1 MRERH
6 IVRYRED
13 EAMIQESIIAD
24 PSLADEGNRKI
35 DWAGQHCPVLNTIA
49 KDRLSDGSLQGRKV
63 AVTVH
68 LEAKTAYLAVLLH
81 EAGAD
86 VTVTGSNPLSTQDAI
101 CAGLVDRGIRVFAT
115 HDPSEE
121 DFERYIHLALE
132 TGPDLLLDDGAEL
145 VGRLIQ
151 SHPDLIDNVEGA
163 TETTTTGILKVRAM
177 TGEGVLPFPVLGI
190 NDARMKHLFDNRY
203 GTGHSSIVSLL
214 ANTNLFLS
222 GKRVVV
228 MGFGW
233 VSRGLAKYAA
243 GFGGRVIVCEPDPVK
258 LLEAYAE
265 GYEVM
270 NSLDAAEAGDFFL
283 TGTGNIRVLRAEHFE
298 RMKDG
303 AVLANAGHYDHEF
316 DMAALREMAVA
327 EREVRQNITEYEMPD
342 GRRLH
347 VIARGRLLNSG
358 AGDGHPIEIMD
369 LTFALHALGIHHL
382 ASHAKD
388 FEPGIQLIPD
398 EIDDL
403 VARTKLATLGVEP
416 ETLTEEQI
424 SYQNSWQ

>member
-1 MRERH
+1 
-6 IVRYRED
+6 
-13 EAMIQESIIAD
+13 MIKESVIKD
-24 PSLADEGNRKI
+24 PGLAPEGHRKI
-35 DWAGQHCPVLNTIA
+35 EWAAQHCPVLNTIA
-49 KDRLSDGSLQGRKV
+49 RERLSDGSLRGRKI

-68 LEAKTAYLAVLLH
+68 LEAKTAYLAVLLK

-101 CAGLVDRGIRVFAT
+101 CAALVERDVRVFAT

-121 DFERYIHLALE
+121 DFERYIHMAIE
-132 TGPDLLLDDGAEL
+132 TEPDLLVDDGAEL
-145 VGRLIQ
+145 AGRLIAD
-151 SHPDLIDNVEGA
+151 HPDLVDRVQGA
-163 TETTTTGILKVRAM
+163 TETTTTGILKLNAM
-177 TGEGVLPFPVLGI
+177 TGEGVLPFPVIGV
-190 NDARMKHLFDNRY
+190 NDAKMKHLFDNRY

-258 LLEAYAE
+258 LLEAHAE
-265 GYEVM
+265 GFEVM
-270 NSLDAAEAGDFFL
+270 NSLEAAEVGDFFL
-283 TGTGNIRVLRAEHFE
+283 TGTGNIRVLRGEHLE

-316 DMAALREMAVA
+316 DMGALREMAVA
-327 EREVRQNITEYEMPD
+327 EREVRQNVTEYEMPD

-358 AGDGHPIEIMD
+358 AGDGHPVEIMD

-382 ASHAKD
+382 ASHAED
-388 FEPGIQLIPD
+388 FEPGIQPIPA
-398 EIDDL
+398 EIDEE
-403 VARTKLATLGVEP
+403 VARIKLATMGVEP
-416 ETLTEEQI
+416 EELTEEQI
-424 SYQNSWQ
+424 SYQQSWR

>member
-1 MRERH
+1 
-6 IVRYRED
+6 
-13 EAMIQESIIAD
+13 MIQESVIKD
-24 PSLADEGNRKI
+24 PSLAPEGQRKI
-35 DWAGQHCPVLNTIA
+35 DWAAQHCPVLNTIA
-49 KDRLSDGSLQGRKV
+49 KNQLADGSLRGRKV

-101 CAGLVDRGIRVFAT
+101 CAALVERGIRVFAT

-121 DFERYIHLALE
+121 DFERYIHMALE
-132 TGPDLLLDDGAEL
+132 TEPDLLLDDGAEL
-145 VGRLIQ
+145 VGRLIE
-151 SHPDLIDNVEGA
+151 SHPDLLDKVEGA

-190 NDARMKHLFDNRY
+190 NEARMKHLFDNRY

-222 GKRVVV
+222 GARVVV

-243 GFGGRVIVCEPDPVK
+243 GFGARVVVCEPDPVK

-270 NSLDAAEAGDFFL
+270 NSLEAAEVGDFFL
-283 TGTGNIRVLRAEHFE
+283 TGTGNVRVLRREHLE

-303 AVLANAGHYDHEF
+303 AILANAGHYDHEF
-316 DMAALREMAVA
+316 DMAALKDMAVA
-327 EREVRQNITEYEMPD
+327 EREVRENITEYEMTD
-342 GRRLH
+342 GRRIH

-358 AGDGHPIEIMD
+358 AGDGHPVEIMD

-382 ASHAKD
+382 ASHAKGI
-388 FEPGIQLIPD
+388 EPGIQPLPEELD
-398 EIDDL
+398 EG
-403 VARTKLATLGVEP
+403 VARIKLATMGVEP
-416 ETLTEEQI
+416 EELTEEQI
-424 SYQNSWQ
+424 QYQQSWRSEQTTPE

>member
-1 MRERH
+1 
-6 IVRYRED
+6 
-13 EAMIQESIIAD
+13 MIQESIIAD

-342 GRRLH
+342 GRRLQ

>member
-1 MRERH
+1 
-6 IVRYRED
+6 
-13 EAMIQESIIAD
+13 MIQESIIAD

-49 KDRLSDGSLQGRKV
+49 KDRLSDGSLRGRKI

-151 SHPDLIDNVEGA
+151 SHPDLVDNVEGA

-243 GFGGRVIVCEPDPVK
+243 GFGARVIVCEPDPVK

-265 GYEVM
+265 GHEVM
-270 NSLDAAEAGDFFL
+270 NSLDAAEVGDFFL

-327 EREVRQNITEYEMPD
+327 EREVRQNVTEYEMPD

-358 AGDGHPIEIMD
+358 AGDGHPVEIMD
-369 LTFALHALGIHHL
+369 LTFSLHALGIHYL
-382 ASHAKD
+382 ASHAKE
-388 FEPGIQLIPD
+388 FEPGIQLIPE

>member
-1 MRERH
+1 
-6 IVRYRED
+6 
-13 EAMIQESIIAD
+13 MIQDSIIAD
-24 PSLADEGNRKI
+24 PSLAAEGQRKI
-35 DWAGQHCPVLNTIA
+35 DWAAQHCPVLNTIA
-49 KDRLSDGSLQGRKV
+49 REQLADGSLRGRKV
-63 AVTVH
+63 SVTVH

-81 EAGAD
+81 EAGAE
-86 VTVTGSNPLSTQDAI
+86 VTVTGSNPLSTQDSVSA
-101 CAGLVDRGIRVFAT
+101 ALVERGIRVFAA

-121 DFERYIHLALE
+121 DFERYIHLSLQTE
-132 TGPDLLLDDGAEL
+132 PDLLLDDGAEL
-145 VGRLIQ
+145 IGRLIND
-151 SHPDLIDNVEGA
+151 HPDLIDKIEGA
-163 TETTTTGILKVRAM
+163 TETTTTGILKVKAM

-214 ANTNLFLS
+214 ANTNMFLS
-222 GKRVVV
+222 GQVVVV

-243 GFGGRVIVCEPDPVK
+243 GFGARVVVCEPDPVK
-258 LLEAYAE
+258 LLEAHAE

-270 NSLDAAEAGDFFL
+270 NSIQAAEVGDFFL
-283 TGTGNIRVLRAEHFE
+283 TGTGNLRVLRREHFD
-298 RMKDG
+298 RMKSG

-316 DMAALREMAVA
+316 DVAALRKMAA
-327 EREVRQNITEYEMPD
+327 TEREVRENVTEYELED

-358 AGDGHPIEIMD
+358 AGDGHPVEIMD

-382 ASHAKD
+382 ASHAGD
-388 FEPGIQLIPD
+388 FERGIQPLPPD
-398 EIDDL
+398 LDEQ
-403 VARTKLATLGVEP
+403 VARIKLQTMGVEP

-424 SYQNSWQ
+424 RYQQSWR